1 MRAQLVRWGNS
12 HAVRIPKKLVESAR
26 LREGDEMELKVS
38 GAGGIELT
46 PVKKQFTLQELVGGI
61 TRCNRHHATDWGRPV
76 GEEVW

>member
-1 MRAQLVRWGNS
+1 
-12 HAVRIPKKLVESAR
+12 
-26 LREGDEMELKVS
+26 MELKVS